1 MAYRDSKN
9 FRGHKIAD
17 KFQGLCQGNGAAPA
31 GCAVIRIVIL
41 EAHKKKGHGGHFIF
55 RISCRSGH
63 LSEILF
69 VDNNNLIRVDMGKD
83 QLSDEAAYNLQH
95 IIVTW
100 RNLLIASGGSLKPE
114 KCFILFYSIC
124 VESRW
129 EMIV

>member
-31 GCAVIRIVIL
+31 SWAVIRIVIL
-41 EAHKKKGHGGHFIF
+41 EAHKKKGHGGQFIF

-95 IIVTW
+95 IIFTW
-100 RNLLIASGGSLKPE
+100 GNLLIASGGSLKPE
-114 KCFILFYSIC
+114 KCFFYLISC
-124 VESRW
+124 VCEKQ
-129 EMIV
+129 M